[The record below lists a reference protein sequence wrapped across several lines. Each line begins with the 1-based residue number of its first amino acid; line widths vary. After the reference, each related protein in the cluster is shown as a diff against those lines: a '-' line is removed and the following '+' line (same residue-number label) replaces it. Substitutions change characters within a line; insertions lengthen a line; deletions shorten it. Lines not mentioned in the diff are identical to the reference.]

1 MSPSSFLA
9 AGFHGHHLHLVEHLT
24 IASKHV
30 RHLLVIIVEDRP
42 SLIMGLLVVQDIAL
56 RHPPEEAHH
65 QGGMEVVQ
73 PRETVNLT
81 LTGRAHFPVRGH
93 REHAHG
99 PILPDRGPGL
109 LHVEAESMDVETAHR
124 HQEEAEGEEVLAT
137 QAFPAIA
144 IAVVAGVEVGMHVG
158 GVNVQF
164 LSPLIRSSM
173 VIMETPPCIE
183 DGTLAHDRQHSRLR
197 SQNMGSI

>member
-1 MSPSSFLA
+1 M
-9 AGFHGHHLHLVEHLT
+9 

-30 RHLLVIIVEDRP
+30 RHLLATIAEDRP
-42 SLIMGLLVVQDIAL
+42 SLIMGPLVVQDIAL

-73 PRETVNLT
+73 PREIVNLT

-109 LHVEAESMDVETAHR
+109 PHVEAESMDIETAHR
-124 HQEEAEGEEVLAT
+124 HQEEAGGEGVLAT

-144 IAVVAGVEVGMHVG
+144 IAAEAGVEADMDVG
-158 GVNVQF
+158 GVNVQV

-173 VIMETPPCIE
+173 VAMEIPLCIG
-183 DGTLAHDRQHSRLR
+183 DGTLAHDRQYPRSR
-197 SQNMGSI
+197 SQNMGNI